1 MTRKRRLSFASVLA
15 LATAVLLLT
24 TAVVCVA
31 DIHNA
36 YAGDATASVS
46 VWDGSSSDT
55 SWYDSSKTEFYITNA
70 AQLAGFVAGANSNI
84 DYPDKFAGKTVYL
97 TTDIDLN
104 NKELHDNNGIND
116 DFAMK
121 YSCENAKYAEIYYKD
136 TATPANYGYTKV
148 YNPNNKYIC
157 LSISKTNSSKNNIWI
172 KTSTINFTDRVCWVK
187 YFAEGDFINSTVT
200 YINSIY
206 VTKVILYF

>member
-1 MTRKRRLSFASVLA
+1 MTDNEKKELLQIIDSRTNSPKEFYSGVVLNESFKDDSKYKDDIRYNAISLRGASYTDNDYFILQNKTGHELKVGDSVLIHA
-15 LATAVLLLT
+15 INGDLSNGYILKKFGDDLVPI
-24 TAVVCVA
+24 VA
-31 DIHNA
+31 YED
-36 YAGDATASVS
+36 
-46 VWDGSSSDT
+46 
-55 SWYDSSKTEFYITNA
+55 E
-70 AQLAGFVAGANSNI
+70 
-84 DYPDKFAGKTVYL
+84 
-97 TTDIDLN
+97 
-104 NKELHDNNGIND
+104 NGIND

-187 YFAEGDFINSTVT
+187 YFAESDFINSTVT

>member
-1 MTRKRRLSFASVLA
+1 MTDNEKKELLQIIDSRTNSPKEFYSGVVLNESFKDDSKYKDDIRYNAISLRGASYTDNDYFILQNKTGQELKIGDSVLIHA
-15 LATAVLLLT
+15 INGDLSNGYILKKFGDDLVPI
-24 TAVVCVA
+24 VA
-31 DIHNA
+31 YED
-36 YAGDATASVS
+36 
-46 VWDGSSSDT
+46 
-55 SWYDSSKTEFYITNA
+55 E
-70 AQLAGFVAGANSNI
+70 
-84 DYPDKFAGKTVYL
+84 
-97 TTDIDLN
+97 
-104 NKELHDNNGIND
+104 NGIND

>member
-1 MTRKRRLSFASVLA
+1 MTDNEKKELLQIIDSRTNSPKEFYSGIVLNESFKDDSKYKDDIRYNAISLRGASYTDNDYFILQNKTGQELKVGDSVLIHA
-15 LATAVLLLT
+15 INGDLSNGYILKKFGDDLVPI
-24 TAVVCVA
+24 VA
-31 DIHNA
+31 YED
-36 YAGDATASVS
+36 
-46 VWDGSSSDT
+46 
-55 SWYDSSKTEFYITNA
+55 E
-70 AQLAGFVAGANSNI
+70 
-84 DYPDKFAGKTVYL
+84 
-97 TTDIDLN
+97 
-104 NKELHDNNGIND
+104 NGIND

-200 YINSIY
+200 YMNSIY

>member
-1 MTRKRRLSFASVLA
+1 MTDNEKKELLQIIDSRTNSPKEFYSGVVLNESFKDDSKYKDDIRYNAISLRGASYTDNDYFILQNKTGQELKVGDSVLIHA
-15 LATAVLLLT
+15 INGDLSNGYILKKFGDDLVPI
-24 TAVVCVA
+24 VA
-31 DIHNA
+31 YED
-36 YAGDATASVS
+36 
-46 VWDGSSSDT
+46 
-55 SWYDSSKTEFYITNA
+55 E
-70 AQLAGFVAGANSNI
+70 
-84 DYPDKFAGKTVYL
+84 
-97 TTDIDLN
+97 
-104 NKELHDNNGIND
+104 NGIND

-187 YFAEGDFINSTVT
+187 YFAESDFINSTVT
-200 YINSIY
+200 YMNSIY

>member
-1 MTRKRRLSFASVLA
+1 MTDNEKKELLQIIDSRTNSPKEFYSGVVLNNSFKDDSKYEDDIRYNAISLRGASYTDNDYFILQNKTGQELKIGDSVLIHA
-15 LATAVLLLT
+15 INGDLSNGYILKKFGDDLVPI
-24 TAVVCVA
+24 VA
-31 DIHNA
+31 YEN
-36 YAGDATASVS
+36 
-46 VWDGSSSDT
+46 
-55 SWYDSSKTEFYITNA
+55 E
-70 AQLAGFVAGANSNI
+70 
-84 DYPDKFAGKTVYL
+84 
-97 TTDIDLN
+97 
-104 NKELHDNNGIND
+104 NGINE

-172 KTSTINFTDRVCWVK
+172 KTSTINFTDMVCWVK
-187 YFAEGDFINSTVT
+187 YFAESDFINSTVT

>member
-1 MTRKRRLSFASVLA
+1 MTDNEKKELLQIIDSRTNSPKEFYSGVVLNESFKDDSKYKDDIRYNAISLRGASYTDNDYFILQNKTGQELKVGDSVLIHA
-15 LATAVLLLT
+15 INGDLSNGYILKKFGDDLVPI
-24 TAVVCVA
+24 VA
-31 DIHNA
+31 YED
-36 YAGDATASVS
+36 
-46 VWDGSSSDT
+46 
-55 SWYDSSKTEFYITNA
+55 E
-70 AQLAGFVAGANSNI
+70 
-84 DYPDKFAGKTVYL
+84 
-97 TTDIDLN
+97 
-104 NKELHDNNGIND
+104 NGIND

>member
-1 MTRKRRLSFASVLA
+1 MTDNEKKELLQIIDSRTNSPKEFYSGVVLNESFKDDSKYKDDIRYNAISLRGASYTDNDYFILQNKTGQELKVGDSVLIHA
-15 LATAVLLLT
+15 INGDLSNGYILKKFGDDLVPI
-24 TAVVCVA
+24 VA
-31 DIHNA
+31 YED
-36 YAGDATASVS
+36 
-46 VWDGSSSDT
+46 
-55 SWYDSSKTEFYITNA
+55 E
-70 AQLAGFVAGANSNI
+70 
-84 DYPDKFAGKTVYL
+84 
-97 TTDIDLN
+97 
-104 NKELHDNNGIND
+104 NGIND

-148 YNPNNKYIC
+148 YNHNNKYIC

-187 YFAEGDFINSTVT
+187 YFAESDFINSTVT

>member
-1 MTRKRRLSFASVLA
+1 MTDNEKKELLQIIDSRTNSPKEFYSGVVLNESFKDDSKYKDDIRYNAISLRGASYTDNDYFILQNKTGQELKVGDSVLIHA
-15 LATAVLLLT
+15 INGDLSNGYILKKFGDDLVPI
-24 TAVVCVA
+24 VA
-31 DIHNA
+31 YED
-36 YAGDATASVS
+36 
-46 VWDGSSSDT
+46 
-55 SWYDSSKTEFYITNA
+55 E
-70 AQLAGFVAGANSNI
+70 
-84 DYPDKFAGKTVYL
+84 
-97 TTDIDLN
+97 
-104 NKELHDNNGIND
+104 NGIND

-187 YFAEGDFINSTVT
+187 YFAESDFINSTVT

>member
-1 MTRKRRLSFASVLA
+1 MTDNEKKELLQIIDSRTNSPKEFYSGVVLNESFKDDSKYKDDIRYNAISLRGASYTDNDYFILQNKTGQELKVGDSVLIHA
-15 LATAVLLLT
+15 INGDLSNGYILKKFGDDLVPI
-24 TAVVCVA
+24 VA
-31 DIHNA
+31 YED
-36 YAGDATASVS
+36 
-46 VWDGSSSDT
+46 
-55 SWYDSSKTEFYITNA
+55 E
-70 AQLAGFVAGANSNI
+70 
-84 DYPDKFAGKTVYL
+84 
-97 TTDIDLN
+97 
-104 NKELHDNNGIND
+104 NGIND

-136 TATPANYGYTKV
+136 NSTPTNYGYTKV

-187 YFAEGDFINSTVT
+187 YFAESDFINSTVT

>member
-1 MTRKRRLSFASVLA
+1 MTDNEKKELLQIIDSRTNSPKEFYSGIVLNESFKDDSKYKDDIRYNAISLRGASYTDNDYFILQNKTGQELKVGDSVLIHA
-15 LATAVLLLT
+15 INGDLSNGYILKKFGDDLVPI
-24 TAVVCVA
+24 VA
-31 DIHNA
+31 YED
-36 YAGDATASVS
+36 
-46 VWDGSSSDT
+46 
-55 SWYDSSKTEFYITNA
+55 E
-70 AQLAGFVAGANSNI
+70 
-84 DYPDKFAGKTVYL
+84 
-97 TTDIDLN
+97 
-104 NKELHDNNGIND
+104 NGIND

-187 YFAEGDFINSTVT
+187 YFAESDFINSTVT